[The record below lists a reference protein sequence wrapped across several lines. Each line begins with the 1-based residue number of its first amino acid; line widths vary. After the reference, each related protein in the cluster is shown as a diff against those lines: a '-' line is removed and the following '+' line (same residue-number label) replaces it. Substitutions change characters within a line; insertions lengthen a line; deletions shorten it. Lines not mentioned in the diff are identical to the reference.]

1 MTDVSVP
8 QTRKKAKGRNGV
20 TAPAANSPSRATL
33 ALTGNLAVAQA
44 IRQIDP
50 HVCAAYPITPTTQ
63 VMQEVAQFVA
73 DGRME
78 TVLVPTESEHSAMS
92 ACVGAAA
99 AGARVMT
106 ATSANGLALMWEV
119 LYIASGL
126 RLPIVMA
133 EGNRA
138 LSGPLNIHCDH
149 SDSMGARDSG
159 WIQLYAESA
168 QEAYDNMLQ
177 AVRIAEHPDVLLP
190 VMTCMDGFLTTHTS
204 ENVELLDDAEAK
216 DFVGAYR
223 ARYSLLDVEHPMT
236 FGPNDLPDSYT
247 EHKYQQV
254 VAMTHADRV
263 IREVGAEFGE
273 RFGRAYGVMEC
284 YRLEDAET
292 AIVVLSSTAG
302 IVKDVV
308 DAMRADGHRVGLLRP
323 RVFRP
328 FPVQDVV
335 DALKRLRAVAVL
347 DRSLSFGAEGGPLFG
362 EIKSALYEC
371 DPRPRVLSRVYGL
384 GGRAITWDEI
394 RGVYQEL
401 NESQPARFRLVGVR
415 E

>member
-8 QTRKKAKGRNGV
+8 QPKKTRGK
-20 TAPAANSPSRATL
+20 TSAPAAAPRHPSRVTA

-73 DGRME
+73 DGRMSTE
-78 TVLVPTESEHSAMS
+78 LVPTESEHSAMS
-92 ACVGAAA
+92 ACVGASA

-149 SDSMGARDSG
+149 SDTMGARDSG

-168 QEAYDNMLQ
+168 QEAYDNILQ

-190 VMTCMDGFLTTHTS
+190 VMSCMDGFLTTHTS
-204 ENVELLDDAEAK
+204 ENVELLDDAEARE
-216 DFVGAYR
+216 FVGEFR
-223 ARYSLLDVEHPMT
+223 ARYSLLDVDHPMT

-247 EHKYQQV
+247 EHKFQQV
-254 VAMTHADRV
+254 VAMENADRV
-263 IREVGAEFGE
+263 IREIGAEFGQ
-273 RFGRAYGVMEC
+273 RFGRAYAAVER
-284 YRLEDAET
+284 YRLDDAET

-302 IVKDVV
+302 IVKDAV
-308 DAMRADGHRVGLLRP
+308 DALRAEGRKVGLLRP

-328 FPVQDVV
+328 FPAADIV
-335 DALKRLRAVAVL
+335 DALKHLRAVAVM
-347 DRSLSFGAEGGPLFG
+347 DRSLSFGAVGGPVFT
-362 EIKSALYEC
+362 EIQSALYDC
-371 DPRPRVLSRVYGL
+371 APRPRVLSRVFGL
-384 GGRAITWDEI
+384 GGRGISWDEV
-394 RGVYQEL
+394 RGVFDEL
-401 NESQPARFRLVGVR
+401 DDSGAPGFRLVGVR
-415 E
+415 G

>member
-1 MTDVSVP
+1 MLD
-8 QTRKKAKGRNGV
+8 
-20 TAPAANSPSRATL
+20 TATLSTEIRPASRAAARRVK

-44 IRQIDP
+44 IRQINP

-73 DGRME
+73 DGLME
-78 TVLVPTESEHSAMS
+78 TELVPCESEHSAMS
-92 ACVGAAA
+92 ACVGASA
-99 AGARVMT
+99 AGARVIT

-159 WIQLYAESA
+159 WIQLYADSP
-168 QEAYDNMLQ
+168 QEAYDNMVQ
-177 AVRIAEHPDVLLP
+177 AVRIAEHPDVFLP
-190 VMTCMDGFLTTHTS
+190 VMSCMDGFLTTHTS
-204 ENVELLDDAEAK
+204 ENVELLDDAEVRE
-216 DFVGAYR
+216 FVGEYH
-223 ARYSLLDVEHPMT
+223 ARYSLLDVDNPVT

-254 VAMTHADRV
+254 IAMQNADRV
-263 IREVGAEFGE
+263 IREIGAEFGK
-273 RFGRAYGVMEC
+273 RFGRSYEMVER
-284 YRLEDAET
+284 YRMDDAET

-302 IVKDVV
+302 IVKEVV
-308 DAMRADGHRVGLLRP
+308 DMLRADGRRVGLLRP

-328 FPVQDVV
+328 FPAADIV
-335 DALKRLRAVAVL
+335 DALQGLRAVAVM
-347 DRSLSFGAEGGPLFG
+347 DRALSFGAEGGPIFAEIQAALFD
-362 EIKSALYEC
+362 C
-371 DPRPRVLSRVYGL
+371 DPRPKIVSRVFGL
-384 GGRAITWDEI
+384 GGRAVARDEI
-394 RGVYQEL
+394 CDVFAEL
-401 NESQPARFRLVGVR
+401 DGDKSVKFRLVGVR

>member
-1 MTDVSVP
+1 MIAVATKP
-8 QTRKKAKGRNGV
+8 TEAQAL
-20 TAPAANSPSRATL
+20 PARQML

-44 IRQIDP
+44 IRQINP

-73 DGRME
+73 DGLME
-78 TVLVPTESEHSAMS
+78 TELVPCESEHSAMS
-92 ACVGAAA
+92 ACVGASA
-99 AGARVMT
+99 AGARVIT

-149 SDSMGARDSG
+149 SDTMGARDSG
-159 WIQLYAESA
+159 WIQLYADSP
-168 QEAYDNMLQ
+168 QEAYDNMVQ
-177 AVRIAEHPDVLLP
+177 AIRIAEHPDVLLP

-204 ENVELLDDAEAK
+204 ENVELLDDSEVR
-216 DFVGAYR
+216 DFVGAYH
-223 ARYSLLDVEHPMT
+223 ARYSLLDVDNPIT
-236 FGPNDLPDSYT
+236 YGPNDLPDAYT

-254 VAMTHADRV
+254 IAMQNADRV
-263 IREVGAEFGE
+263 IREVGAEFGG
-273 RFGRAYGVMEC
+273 RFGRFYDMVER
-284 YRLEDAET
+284 YRLDDAET

-302 IVKDVV
+302 IVKEVV
-308 DAMRADGHRVGLLRP
+308 DALRDEGRKVGLLRP

-328 FPVQDVV
+328 FPARDIVE
-335 DALKRLRAVAVL
+335 ALKGLRAAAVM
-347 DRSLSFGAEGGPLFG
+347 DRSLSFGAAGGPVFT
-362 EIKSALYEC
+362 EIREALYEC
-371 DPRPRVLSRVYGL
+371 EPRPKVVSRVFGL
-384 GGRAITWDEI
+384 GGRAVAQDEI
-394 RGVYQEL
+394 REIYDEL
-401 NESQPARFRLVGVR
+401 DGGDTPKFRLVGVR